1 MKGRLKMM
9 RKNDGCLF
17 SNTWKKFKNHEP
29 ILDYLLYCKNYFMTT
44 YLSFIP
50 TVYTH
55 INKYIYTCKWM
66 NTHINGIWTS
76 LMTREVSK
84 ESLWQLKIAL
94 TYNCEPFIFK
104 RLWLINDIL
113 FCILNKEFQNH
124 MLQIQTSLW
133 AVNSCQVENYWNSS
147 KYHNQL
153 LSYLIFLHKKTM
165 SLWLW

>member
-1 MKGRLKMM
+1 M
-9 RKNDGCLF
+9 LF
-17 SNTWKKFKNHEP
+17 FL
-29 ILDYLLYCKNYFMTT
+29 ILAKSSRITNQYWIIYYIVKTILWQHICHSYLRYT
-44 YLSFIP
+44 
-50 TVYTH
+50 YTH

-94 TYNCEPFIFK
+94 TYNCEPFIFY
-104 RLWLINDIL
+104 RRWLINDIL

-147 KYHNQL
+147 KYHNQF
-153 LSYLIFLHKKTM
+153 LSY
-165 SLWLW
+165 

>member
-1 MKGRLKMM
+1 MLFFWYL
-9 RKNDGCLF
+9 RKNSRITNQYWIIYYIVKPILWQHIVIPTCGIQTTHLF
-17 SNTWKKFKNHEP
+17 STR
-29 ILDYLLYCKNYFMTT
+29 
-44 YLSFIP
+44 
-50 TVYTH
+50 VY
-55 INKYIYTCKWM
+55 IGEWI

-94 TYNCEPFIFK
+94 TYNCEPFIFY

-147 KYHNQL
+147 KYHNQF
-153 LSYLIFLHKKTM
+153 LSY
-165 SLWLW
+165 

>member
-1 MKGRLKMM
+1 
-9 RKNDGCLF
+9 
-17 SNTWKKFKNHEP
+17 
-29 ILDYLLYCKNYFMTT
+29 MTT

-50 TVYTH
+50 TVY
-55 INKYIYTCKWM
+55 IYMYIYIYICVCKRM

-94 TYNCEPFIFK
+94 TYNCEPFIFY

-113 FCILNKEFQNH
+113 FCILNKEFQNQ

-147 KYHNQL
+147 KYHNQF
-153 LSYLIFLHKKTM
+153 LSYLIFLHKNYVIVTVIGCTHYFG
-165 SLWLW
+165 LWLNPRY